1 MSRQL
6 IGITRAG
13 QGLAIAACTLV
24 LVTGC
29 TRAQTPAGATEN
41 GATGSVV
48 PSESVVPTESATQP
62 PTSPTESAGS
72 ASAGT
77 SGGGGS
83 SNGANSG
90 GNNSGGNS
98 SGGNSSG
105 GNSSGGGGNGADGG
119 NEAAGS
125 PIDVPSIPDKHVT
138 MDEIR
143 AGIPDLFI
151 TACGG
156 HDLCVKL
163 VYGDGPCFAGYD
175 PATRAPRGSTVRVL
189 TESQE
194 DCDRANGLDGS
205 GSSTDGTTPDTGPS
219 TDVPSSGTTTT
230 TDAPG
235 SGTSGGTDT
244 GVPSSGQSDGS
255 SG

>member
-6 IGITRAG
+6 ISIMRAG

-24 LVTGC
+24 LVAGC

-48 PSESVVPTESATQP
+48 PTESVVPTASATQP
-62 PTSPTESAGS
+62 PTSPTDPAGS
-72 ASAGT
+72 ASTGT
-77 SGGGGS
+77 NGTNGSGGGGS
-83 SNGANSG
+83 SNGG
-90 GNNSGGNS
+90 DTSGGNS
-98 SGGNSSG
+98 SGDGS
-105 GNSSGGGGNGADGG
+105 SSGGGGDGG

-235 SGTSGGTDT
+235 SGTTGGTDT

>member
-24 LVTGC
+24 LATGC

-48 PSESVVPTESATQP
+48 PTESVVPTASATQP
-62 PTSPTESAGS
+62 PTSPTDPAGS
-72 ASAGT
+72 ASTGT
-77 SGGGGS
+77 NGTNGSGGGGS
-83 SNGANSG
+83 SNGG
-90 GNNSGGNS
+90 DTSGGNS
-98 SGGNSSG
+98 SGDGS
-105 GNSSGGGGNGADGG
+105 SSGGGGDGG

-189 TESQE
+189 TESQK

-205 GSSTDGTTPDTGPS
+205 GSSTEGTTPDTGPS

-235 SGTSGGTDT
+235 SGTTGGTDT